1 MERVNKINVGI
12 LGEFQ
17 NGKSTFVNCLL
28 DDMVAK
34 TGGYG
39 LSVTSTSTM
48 YEYGSVQN
56 VSYLSKGSKIANS
69 RLVDFLAT
77 DSYPSKT
84 DKVMVS
90 LWKPILN
97 NINIID
103 TPGFNANEED
113 TAMATS
119 SLLEIDIAVLVMEN
133 KDINVHF

>member
-56 VSYLSKGSKIANS
+56 VSYLSTLKI
-69 RLVDFLAT
+69 DCT
-77 DSYPSKT
+77 
-84 DKVMVS
+84 
-90 LWKPILN
+90 
-97 NINIID
+97 
-103 TPGFNANEED
+103 
-113 TAMATS
+113 
-119 SLLEIDIAVLVMEN
+119 
-133 KDINVHF
+133 H